1 MDLGLGGE
9 IVVVL
14 LCVCVCVRCN
24 GEIEMCRIERNKWT
38 LKSSMVMGLKA
49 LGESKVEK
57 LKSSMVS
64 PRSKMKLW
72 MIRAMTSILLWT
84 CIVQLTALGETWG
97 PRVLKGWPSC
107 FTQESASVD
116 AFGIPNKPVPVPP
129 KIVLPPKSKFFYGG
143 S

>member
-1 MDLGLGGE
+1 
-9 IVVVL
+9 
-14 LCVCVCVRCN
+14 
-24 GEIEMCRIERNKWT
+24 MCRVERKKWS

-72 MIRAMTSILLWT
+72 MIRAMTSILIWT

-107 FTQESASVD
+107 FSQESASVD
-116 AFGIPNKPVPVPP
+116 AFGIIPNKPLPLPP
-129 KIVLPPKSKFFYGG
+129 KIVLPPKSKFLFYMILVV

>member
-1 MDLGLGGE
+1 
-9 IVVVL
+9 
-14 LCVCVCVRCN
+14 
-24 GEIEMCRIERNKWT
+24 MCRIEGNKWT
-38 LKSSMVMGLKA
+38 LKGSMVMGLKA
-49 LGESKVEK
+49 LGEGKVEK

-72 MIRAMTSILLWT
+72 MIRAMTSVLLWT

-107 FTQESASVD
+107 FSQESASVD

-129 KIVLPPKSKFFYGG
+129 KIVLPPKSKFFRGG
-143 S
+143 LMIEFAY